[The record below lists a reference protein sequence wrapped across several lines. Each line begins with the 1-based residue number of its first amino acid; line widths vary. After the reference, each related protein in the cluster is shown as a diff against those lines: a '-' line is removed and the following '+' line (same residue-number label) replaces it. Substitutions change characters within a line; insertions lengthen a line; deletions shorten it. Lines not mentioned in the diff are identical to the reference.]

1 MIWLLQN
8 HCVSQFYWEAEH
20 EGEKK
25 SNCDVRNL
33 EYESLKQ
40 KSGFRFKIV
49 NFMFSYDF
57 VFTIL
62 LSSQLKINNE
72 NANQISYDILHV
84 WLYFSWIKFDI
95 NKM

>member
-1 MIWLLQN
+1 MAFTKSLCVPVLLR
-8 HCVSQFYWEAEH
+8 SRTRRR
-20 EGEKK
+20 KK

-84 WLYFSWIKFDI
+84 
-95 NKM
+95 